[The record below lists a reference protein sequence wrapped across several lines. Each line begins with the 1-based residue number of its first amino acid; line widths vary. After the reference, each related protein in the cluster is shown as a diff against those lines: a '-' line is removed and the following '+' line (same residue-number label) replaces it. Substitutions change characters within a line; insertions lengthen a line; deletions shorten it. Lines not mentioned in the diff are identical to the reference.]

1 MVQNSVSASYVHPV
15 PPLWCLRRVHWSWT
29 AGRESLR
36 PGLNCPGPRSQAG
49 PGSSEE
55 VAIMTVQSANQ
66 TDRAREVKVLIT
78 AASTHG
84 ATGESPRPVTAS
96 WPRSG

>member
-1 MVQNSVSASYVHPV
+1 
-15 PPLWCLRRVHWSWT
+15 
-29 AGRESLR
+29 
-36 PGLNCPGPRSQAG
+36 
-49 PGSSEE
+49 
-55 VAIMTVQSANQ
+55 MTVHSANQ